1 MATASNPASG
11 GSRLVQKLARLPHIA
26 LGLAVL
32 SILALIISGLG
43 HQWGWWHFRSG
54 FTIMRYAA
62 YGGIAAAILALIG
75 GVLTRPGS
83 GRRGFPLAVIALVV
97 GGITFG
103 YPYYQL
109 RIVYSVP
116 FIHDITTDTINPP
129 QFVDVV
135 PLRAG
140 VENPPQYDGA
150 EVAQQQLEAYPDLGA
165 VRFDEPPDQVFLA
178 AHDAAQSMGWE
189 MVAASAEEGR
199 IEATDTTLWYGFKDD
214 VVIRVAEEA
223 GGTIV
228 DVRSKSRVGRS
239 DLGVNAKRIRAY
251 IAELHSRMGK

>member
-11 GSRLVQKLARLPHIA
+11 GSRLVQKLARQPHIA

-150 EVAQQQLEAYPDLGA
+150 EVAQQQLEAYPDLGT
-165 VRFDEPPDQVFLA
+165 VRFDEPPDQVFVV
-178 AHDAAQSMGWE
+178 AHEAAQSMGWE

-223 GGTIV
+223 DGNIV